1 MKPIKNTSA
10 AAPPPVKKKRK
21 PPTRFKGTDHW
32 LTREQFDAL
41 CAASEPFYALLWKT
55 CLAHALRISEALALR
70 PSDIEGGFL
79 TVARMK
85 HGQKT
90 TQKLLVDLST
100 LTSTGTYRVFPI
112 HRSTAFLRFRQAAKA
127 IGLRPDLRHPHV
139 LRHSAAQ
146 WLLRAGTP
154 LHVASQYLG
163 HTSLASTSAY
173 LNCGDAQASAAA
185 APILGGAI
193 TPQTASQA
201 G

>member
-1 MKPIKNTSA
+1 MKQIRNT
-10 AAPPPVKKKRK
+10 APAPAKKKRK

-41 CAASEPFYALLWKT
+41 CVASEPFYALLWKT

-70 PSDIEGGFL
+70 PCDVQNGFL
-79 TVARMK
+79 RVARLK
-85 HGQKT
+85 GSQT
-90 TQKLLVDLST
+90 TVQPLLTDLSA
-100 LTSTGTYRVFPI
+100 LIATGSYRIFPC
-112 HRSTAFLRFRQAAKA
+112 HRSTAFLHFRRAAK
-127 IGLRPDLRHPHV
+127 ITGLRPDLRHPHV

-163 HTSLASTSAY
+163 HTSLQSTAQY

-185 APILGGAI
+185 AKVIGAL
-193 TPQTASQA
+193 
-201 G
+201 